1 MGRPEAARNGS
12 PSPASITGESQK
24 AQPAAWSAAPVH
36 GGEGASAS
44 AAGPAGAAGEG
55 LQRSSL
61 RRPFGKGKPV
71 SLFTLGTMRALESS
85 RVLERVVDAALETG
99 INHIETAPAYGPAEA
114 FLGEVLAGLAERDPI
129 GRSEVVL
136 TSKLLPGSSEGV
148 GLAEGLEQLRASL
161 QRLRIARLDNLAV
174 HGLNTEAHLAWA
186 LQGAG
191 AELIEAA
198 VAEGLVGQVGF
209 SSHGAYGLI
218 ETALASGRFSFCSLH
233 LHLFDPERL
242 PLARWALAEGI
253 GVMAISPADKGGRL
267 YDPPAQL
274 VEDCAPFAPL
284 ELGYRYLLA
293 AGIST
298 LTLGA
303 ARPED
308 LTWARRLANASGPLT
323 PAEQLAMA
331 QLATTGAQR
340 LGMERCG
347 QCRACLPCP
356 SQVPIPALLRLRN
369 LAVGHGMEAYASE
382 RYNLIGR
389 AGHWWEAV
397 DASAC
402 LSCGDCLPRC
412 PHELVIPDLLADT
425 HRRLAAPPRRR
436 LWG

>member
-12 PSPASITGESQK
+12 PSPASITGESQT
-24 AQPAAWSAAPVH
+24 AQPAAWSATPVH
-36 GGEGASAS
+36 GGEGAPPS
-44 AAGPAGAAGEG
+44 AAGPAGEG
-55 LQRSSL
+55 HHLRSV

-136 TSKLLPGSSEGV
+136 TSKLLPGSGEGV

-161 QRLRIARLDNLAV
+161 QRLRIPHLDNLAV

-303 ARPED
+303 ARAED

-331 QLATTGAQR
+331 QLATAGAQR

-369 LAVGHGMEAYASE
+369 LAVGHGMEAYAGE